1 VSDPR
6 YVIAES
12 SGYPINPAGQQAGN
26 SRIVT
31 EVMVLDRAYC
41 HRVVWSSLHTP
52 VKRTYRWFGPNGKGG
67 PKRWRKRHEWRTAFR
82 WPLEQRRE
90 YAREL
95 AARLNAEDEAAC

>member
-1 VSDPR
+1 MSEPR
-6 YVIAES
+6 YVVAES
-12 SGYPINPAGQQAGN
+12 SGYPINPESKQGGS

-41 HRVVWSSLHTP
+41 YRVVWSSLHTP
-52 VKRTYRWFGPNGKGG
+52 VKRTYRWFGSNVKGG
-67 PKRWRKRHEWRTAFR
+67 PKRWRSRHEWRTAFR

-95 AARLNAEDEAAC
+95 AAQLNAEDEAAC